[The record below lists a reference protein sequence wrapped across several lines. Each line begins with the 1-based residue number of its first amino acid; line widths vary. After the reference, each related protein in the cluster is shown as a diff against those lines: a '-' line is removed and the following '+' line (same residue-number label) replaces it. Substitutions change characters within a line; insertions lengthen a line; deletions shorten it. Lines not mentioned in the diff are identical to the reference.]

1 MIMLTGD
8 AGGGF
13 PSFCVSLFLV
23 WYLPQKEGMLSSSGF
38 HLPDRFF
45 KKSAKMTQETKTI
58 K

>member
-1 MIMLTGD
+1 MLTGD

-13 PSFCVSLFLV
+13 PSFCVSLFLA